1 MAICSRIAAP
11 APGRSAADGEQERP
25 VRVHAA
31 LLVLL
36 LALGTA
42 ACSGVARKDMFET
55 YQSQMQQR
63 GFLRTEAD
71 PPDVSY
77 SNARLIENFR
87 RIAFYTY
94 PNDERH
100 VPKPLTKWRGPI
112 RYAVLGTQADS
123 AQVDRLMHRLS
134 GLTGLA
140 IEQVGEGEANF
151 VVLLLD
157 EAEQRLA
164 RRAFADA
171 DSRAF
176 FDGFVSAIFDCG
188 AISDWSDEDPEI
200 TRALIYL
207 HGDLSGLYRRLCFH
221 EEISQSLGLFNDD
234 PTVRPSIFNDDDE
247 FALLTRHDEYLLRI
261 LYDPR
266 LRSGMTPD
274 EAMPLVVRIVDE
286 LRPGG

>member
-1 MAICSRIAAP
+1 
-11 APGRSAADGEQERP
+11 
-25 VRVHAA
+25 VRCLGAWFLLAAA
-31 LLVLL
+31 LGL
-36 LALGTA
+36 A
-42 ACSGVARKDMFET
+42 ACSAMPRKDLFET

-71 PPDVSY
+71 PPDVPY
-77 SNARLIENFR
+77 TNARLVENFR

-100 VPKPLTKWRGPI
+100 VPKPLTKWQSPI
-112 RYAVLGTQADS
+112 RYVVMGGEGDAW
-123 AQVDRLMHRLS
+123 QVDALMRRLS

-140 IEQVGEGEANF
+140 IERVGEDEANF
-151 VVLLLD
+151 IVLLMD
-157 EAEQRLA
+157 DGEQRAA
-164 RRAFADA
+164 RRAFVDA

-176 FDGFVSAIFDCG
+176 FDSFVSAIFDCG
-188 AISDWSDEDPEI
+188 AIADWSDDAPEI
-200 TRALIYL
+200 TKALVYL

-266 LRSGMTPD
+266 LRSGMTPE

-286 LRPGG
+286 LRPDG

>member
-1 MAICSRIAAP
+1 
-11 APGRSAADGEQERP
+11 
-25 VRVHAA
+25 VRFHGA
-31 LLVLL
+31 LLM
-36 LALGTA
+36 LAAAIGLA
-42 ACSGVARKDMFET
+42 ACSGMARKDLFQT
-55 YQSQMQQR
+55 YQSEMQLR

-71 PPDVSY
+71 PPDVPY
-77 SNARLIENFR
+77 TNARLVENFR

-100 VPKPLTKWRGPI
+100 VPKPLTKWQGPV
-112 RYAVLGTQADS
+112 RYVVMGTEGDV
-123 AQVDRLMHRLS
+123 AQVDGLMRRLS
-134 GLTGLA
+134 GLTGLE
-140 IEQVGEGEANF
+140 IERVGEDEANF

-157 EAEQRLA
+157 EGEQHAA
-164 RRAFADA
+164 RHAFVDA

-188 AISDWSDEDPEI
+188 AIADWSDDDPEI
-200 TRALIYL
+200 TRALVYL

-266 LRSGMTPD
+266 LRSGMTPE
-274 EAMPLVVRIVDE
+274 EAMPLVVRIVEE